1 MKNGIIFANARAKAK
16 EQNLF
21 TEERLHRMTE
31 AKSLEDAVRVLA
43 EANYADGVNVNVNNF
58 YEVLDAEEKLVT
70 DFVREAVPGGL
81 GIECFFLK
89 NDYHNL
95 KSVIKAHYAGISD
108 FGFMLLPDGNISSKE
123 LEERYSEKKISFVNE
138 YMGEAIKEI
147 EKQFD
152 SGNRSPRLI
161 DTELDKAMY
170 KEIADIIKRK
180 ETDKSIKTYF
190 ETQADAINIGT
201 MLRTIRIGAD
211 FKFFESN
218 FIEGGTLDL
227 YLFKEAGTDRE
238 KFAKF
243 ITGSKYKE
251 LYAKV
256 SEGDL
261 SEFETAKDNFLLKMF
276 SASKGDMFSIAPIVG
291 YYLGKLNEI
300 KVLRVVLICIKN
312 KVDVKEMKKRVRELY
327 A

>member
-16 EQNLF
+16 ELNLL
-21 TEERLHRMTE
+21 TEEKLHRMTE
-31 AKSLEDAVRVLA
+31 AKSLEDAVRVLS

-58 YEVLDAEEKLVT
+58 YEILDTEEKLVT
-70 DFVREAVPGGL
+70 DFVREAVPSGL

-95 KSVIKAHYAGISD
+95 KSIIKARYVGIED
-108 FGFMLLPDGNISSKE
+108 YGFMLMPDGNISSKE
-123 LEERYSEKKISFVNE
+123 LAERYNEKKISFINA
-138 YMGEAIKEI
+138 YMGDAIKEI

-170 KEIADIIKRK
+170 REIADVIKRK
-180 ETDKSIKTYF
+180 ETDKSIKAYF

-201 MLRTIRIGAD
+201 MLRTIQIGAD
-211 FKFFESN
+211 FGFFESN
-218 FIEGGTLDL
+218 FIVGGTLDL
-227 YLFKEAGTDRE
+227 YLFKESGTDKE

-251 LYAKV
+251 LYLKV

-261 SEFETAKDNFLLKMF
+261 SEFETAKDNFLMKIF

-312 KVDVKEMKKRVRELY
+312 KVDEKEMRKRVRELY